1 MKILHISASPRK
13 EASNAWWL
21 SQQIVGHLAG
31 RSGAAAV
38 TVRDLYA
45 DPIAHVDSEYADAL
59 GSPVYAGDESTAGG
73 ALALSEQLIRELEA
87 SEAVVI
93 GTPMHNYTV
102 PSTLKAWIDHVVRV
116 RRTFAI
122 TPDGKAGLL
131 RDRPV
136 YVGIVSG
143 GRFSGPGARQAD
155 FLTPYL
161 KVALATIGLHDL
173 RFYSMEG
180 LAMGA
185 DMVRSERERV
195 SVVLETA
202 FSRALSEQAR

>member
-1 MKILHISASPRK
+1 MKILHLLASPRQ

-21 SQQIVGHLAG
+21 SRQIVE
-31 RSGAAAV
+31 RMAAQHPQAQV
-38 TVRDLYA
+38 ILRDLYA
-45 DPIAHVDSEYADAL
+45 TGIAHVDAAYADAL
-59 GSPVYAGDESTAGG
+59 GSPVASDGSDAGQGT
-73 ALALSEQLIRELEA
+73 LTLSDRLIEELEQA
-87 SEAVVI
+87 DQVVI

-102 PSTLKAWIDHVVRV
+102 PSVLKAWIDHVVRV

-136 YVGIVSG
+136 HVAVVSG
-143 GRFSGPGARQAD
+143 GRFTGATARQAD

-173 RFYSMEG
+173 HFTVMEG
-180 LAMGA
+180 LAAGA
-185 DMVRSERERV
+185 QAVRNERERV
-195 SVVLETA
+195 AVELDRQ
-202 FSRALSEQAR
+202 FSRGWQT

>member
-1 MKILHISASPRK
+1 MKILHLSASPRR
-13 EASNAWWL
+13 ETSNAWWL
-21 SQQIVGHLAG
+21 SQQIVGQVAR
-31 RSGAAAV
+31 RSAAAEV
-38 TVRDLYA
+38 RVRDLYV

-59 GSPVYAGDESTAGG
+59 GSPVYAGDENAAGG
-73 ALALSEQLIRELEA
+73 ALATSEQLIRELEA
-87 SEAVVI
+87 ADVVVI

-136 YVGIVSG
+136 YVGVVSG
-143 GRFSGPGARQAD
+143 GRFSGSGARQAD

-161 KVALATIGLHDL
+161 KVALATIGLHDV

-180 LAMGA
+180 LAAGA
-185 DMVRSERERV
+185 DMVRAERERI
-195 SVVLETA
+195 SMVLDTA
-202 FSRALSEQAR
+202 FSRA

>member
-1 MKILHISASPRK
+1 MKILHISASPK
-13 EASNAWWL
+13 KNASNSWWL
-21 SQQIVGHLAG
+21 SQQLVDHLAQ
-31 RSGAAAV
+31 RARHAAV

-45 DPIAHVDSEYADAL
+45 EAIGHIDDAYAETL
-59 GSPVYAGDESTAGG
+59 GSPGNNEEGAAGG
-73 ALALSEQLIRELEA
+73 TLGISEQLIRELEA
-87 SEAVVI
+87 ADCVVI

-102 PSTLKAWIDHVVRV
+102 PSALKAWIDHVVRV

-131 RDRPV
+131 RDKPV

-143 GRFSGPGARQAD
+143 GRFSGSAARQAD

-161 KVALATIGLHDL
+161 KAVFATIGLHDL

-180 LAMGA
+180 LAQGA
-185 DMVRSERERV
+185 NAVAAERERIEM
-195 SVVLETA
+195 VLGAA
-202 FSRALSEQAR
+202 FSRA

>member
-1 MKILHISASPRK
+1 MKLLHISASPRQ
-13 EASNAWWL
+13 ESSNAWWL
-21 SQQIVGHLAG
+21 SQQIVNRVVRA
-31 RSGAAAV
+31 SGAAAV

-59 GSPVYAGDESTAGG
+59 GSPVYAGDEANAGG

-87 SEAVVI
+87 ADAVVI

-131 RDRPV
+131 HDRPV
-136 YVGIVSG
+136 HVGVVSG
-143 GRFSGPGARQAD
+143 GRFSGTGARQAD

-161 KVALATIGLHDL
+161 KVALATIGLHDV

-180 LAMGA
+180 LAAGA
-185 DMVRSERERV
+185 EVVAAERERV
-195 SVVLETA
+195 AMVLDGA
-202 FSRALSEQAR
+202 FSRA

>member
-1 MKILHISASPRK
+1 MKILHLSASPRK
-13 EASNAWWL
+13 ERSNAWWL
-21 SQQIVGHLAG
+21 SQQIVNQLARAG
-31 RSGAAAV
+31 GSADV

-59 GSPVYAGDESTAGG
+59 GSPAYAGDENAGG

-87 SEAVVI
+87 ADAVVI

-131 RDRPV
+131 HDRPV
-136 YVGIVSG
+136 HIGIASG
-143 GRFSGPGARQAD
+143 GRFSGPLARQAD

-180 LAMGA
+180 LAGGA
-185 DMVRSERERV
+185 DVIRSERERM
-195 SVVLETA
+195 SMMLDGE
-202 FSRALSEQAR
+202 FSRAERTEFA

>member
-1 MKILHISASPRK
+1 MKILHISASPKK
-13 EASNAWWL
+13 EASNSWWL
-21 SQQIVGHLAG
+21 SQQLVGHLMQ
-31 RSGAAAV
+31 RTRHAAV

-45 DPIAHVDSEYADAL
+45 DAIAHVDDAYAEAL
-59 GSPVYAGDESTAGG
+59 GSPGAGTEESAAGG
-73 ALALSEQLIRELEA
+73 TLGISEQLIRELEA
-87 SEAVVI
+87 ADCVVI

-102 PSTLKAWIDHVVRV
+102 PSALKAWIDHVVRV

-131 RDRPV
+131 RDKPV

-143 GRFSGPGARQAD
+143 GRFSGPAARQAD

-161 KVALATIGLHDL
+161 KAVLGTIGLHDL

-180 LAMGA
+180 LAQGA
-185 DMVRSERERV
+185 DAVAAERERIE
-195 SVVLETA
+195 VVLGAA
-202 FSRALSEQAR
+202 FSRA

>member
-21 SQQIVGHLAG
+21 SQQIVDHMA
-31 RSGAAAV
+31 RRVVSAAV

-59 GSPVYAGDESTAGG
+59 GSPVYTGDENAVGG
-73 ALALSEQLIRELEA
+73 ALEMSEQLIRELEA
-87 SEAVVI
+87 ADAVVI

-136 YVGIVSG
+136 YVGVVSG
-143 GRFSGPGARQAD
+143 GRFSGAGARQAD

-161 KVALATIGLHDL
+161 KVALATIGLHDV

-180 LAMGA
+180 LAAGA
-185 DMVRSERERV
+185 DMVRIERERLAM
-195 SVVLETA
+195 VLDAA
-202 FSRALSEQAR
+202 FSRA

>member
-1 MKILHISASPRK
+1 MKILHLSASPRR

-21 SQQIVGHLAG
+21 SRQIVERLAPRAG
-31 RSGAAAV
+31 AV

-45 DPIAHVDSEYADAL
+45 DPIPHVDSEYADAL
-59 GSPVYAGDESTAGG
+59 GSPNYAGDESAAGG

-87 SEAVVI
+87 ADAVVI

-116 RRTFAI
+116 RRSFAI

-136 YVGIVSG
+136 HIGIVAG

-155 FLTPYL
+155 FLTPYM
-161 KVALATIGLHDL
+161 KAALATIGLHDL

-180 LAMGA
+180 LAAGA
-185 DMVRSERERV
+185 EMVRAERERIGMA
-195 SVVLETA
+195 LDAE
-202 FSRALSEQAR
+202 FSRA